1 MAKAKSTTKPAAK
14 KAAKPVAKAAV
25 KTTKKTAVKTTPK
38 KPAKTAAKPVTKAKA
53 KPVAKA
59 VPKKA
64 VPAKKTAVKTP
75 AKAPAKA
82 KVTKAPAKTVAKKT
96 SKPVAKA
103 VPKKPVVKAAPKK
116 ATPAKKTAV
125 KTPAKAPA
133 KAKVTKTPA
142 KPAPAKT
149 GTKKT
154 PVKPAPKPV
163 PKPAPKPA
171 SKPSK
176 KITYFAVNEHVVYP
190 IQGVGEIKA
199 IEKRLF
205 REKQVLYYD
214 IYFETPDMTVM
225 VPVENA
231 ESIGLRKIV
240 SSKEALKALELLN
253 KEYEQANTDWK
264 TRNQQNLDLLKK
276 GTISDIAQ
284 VVKTLYD
291 RSTSKELPIQERKLF
306 DNASKLLIDE
316 VSLALKKS
324 KKDSEAMI
332 FEKLEGGRK
341 PVPEADPELDFDKD
355 LDDDTE

>member
-64 VPAKKTAVKTP
+64 APAKKTAVKTP

-103 VPKKPVVKAAPKK
+103 APKKPEVKAAPKK

-142 KPAPAKT
+142 
-149 GTKKT
+149 
-154 PVKPAPKPV
+154 KPAPKPV

>member
-1 MAKAKSTTKPAAK
+1 MTKAVAKKPAKPAAK
-14 KAAKPVAKAAV
+14 PV
-25 KTTKKTAVKTTPK
+25 
-38 KPAKTAAKPVTKAKA
+38 
-53 KPVAKA
+53 
-59 VPKKA
+59 
-64 VPAKKTAVKTP
+64 VKTP
-75 AKAPAKA
+75 VKA
-82 KVTKAPAKTVAKKT
+82 
-96 SKPVAKA
+96 
-103 VPKKPVVKAAPKK
+103 KAAPKK
-116 ATPAKKTAV
+116 P
-125 KTPAKAPA
+125 
-133 KAKVTKTPA
+133 VTKVAPKKAAPA
-142 KPAPAKT
+142 KPAVKEKV
-149 GTKKT
+149 TKPT
-154 PVKPAPKPV
+154 
-163 PKPAPKPA
+163 PKPAPKT
-171 SKPSK
+171 SK

-240 SSKEALKALELLN
+240 SSKEAAKALELLN

-324 KKDSEAMI
+324 KKDSESMI

>member
-14 KAAKPVAKAAV
+14 KAAKPVAKAAP
-25 KTTKKTAVKTTPK
+25 KTTKKPAVKTTPK
-38 KPAKTAAKPVTKAKA
+38 KPAKPAAKPVTKAKA

-59 VPKKA
+59 PVKA
-64 VPAKKTAVKTP
+64 
-75 AKAPAKA
+75 
-82 KVTKAPAKTVAKKT
+82 
-96 SKPVAKA
+96 
-103 VPKKPVVKAAPKK
+103 KAAPKK
-116 ATPAKKTAV
+116 PA
-125 KTPAKAPA
+125 AKA
-133 KAKVTKTPA
+133 
-142 KPAPAKT
+142 
-149 GTKKT
+149 
-154 PVKPAPKPV
+154 APKT
-163 PKPAPKPA
+163 
-171 SKPSK
+171 SK

-240 SSKEALKALELLN
+240 SSKEAAKALELLN

-324 KKDSEAMI
+324 KKDSESMI

>member
-14 KAAKPVAKAAV
+14 KAAKPVAKAAP
-25 KTTKKTAVKTTPK
+25 KTTKKPAVKTTPK
-38 KPAKTAAKPVTKAKA
+38 KPAKPAAKPVTKAKA
-53 KPVAKA
+53 KPAATAPVKAKAAPKKPVAKA
-59 VPKKA
+59 APKKA
-64 VPAKKTAVKTP
+64 APAKKPAAKAP
-75 AKAPAKA
+75 AKKAAAKTPAKA
-82 KVTKAPAKTVAKKT
+82 KVTKAPAKAVAKKPVKPAA
-96 SKPVAKA
+96 KPVAKA
-103 VPKKPVVKAAPKK
+103 PVKAKAAPKK
-116 ATPAKKTAV
+116 PA
-125 KTPAKAPA
+125 AKA
-133 KAKVTKTPA
+133 
-142 KPAPAKT
+142 
-149 GTKKT
+149 
-154 PVKPAPKPV
+154 APKT
-163 PKPAPKPA
+163 
-171 SKPSK
+171 SK

-240 SSKEALKALELLN
+240 SSKEAAKALELLN

-341 PVPEADPELDFDKD
+341 PVPEADLELDFDKD

>member
-14 KAAKPVAKAAV
+14 KAAKPVAKAAP
-25 KTTKKTAVKTTPK
+25 KTTKKPAVKTTPK
-38 KPAKTAAKPVTKAKA
+38 KPAKPAAKPVTKPAAKPAAKAPVKAKAAPKKPVAKAAPKKAAPAKKPAVKAPAKKAAAKTPAKPAA

-59 VPKKA
+59 PVKA
-64 VPAKKTAVKTP
+64 
-75 AKAPAKA
+75 
-82 KVTKAPAKTVAKKT
+82 
-96 SKPVAKA
+96 
-103 VPKKPVVKAAPKK
+103 KAAPKK
-116 ATPAKKTAV
+116 P
-125 KTPAKAPA
+125 
-133 KAKVTKTPA
+133 VTKA
-142 KPAPAKT
+142 
-149 GTKKT
+149 
-154 PVKPAPKPV
+154 APKT
-163 PKPAPKPA
+163 
-171 SKPSK
+171 SK

-240 SSKEALKALELLN
+240 SSKEAAKALELLN

-324 KKDSEAMI
+324 KKDSESMI

-341 PVPEADPELDFDKD
+341 PVPETDPELDFDKD

>member
-14 KAAKPVAKAAV
+14 KAAKPVAKAAP
-25 KTTKKTAVKTTPK
+25 KTTKKPAVKTTPK
-38 KPAKTAAKPVTKAKA
+38 KPAKPAAKPVTKPAAKPAAKA
-53 KPVAKA
+53 PVKAKA
-59 VPKKA
+59 APKKPAAKAAPKKA
-64 VPAKKTAVKTP
+64 APAKKPAVKAP
-75 AKAPAKA
+75 AKKAAAKTPAKA
-82 KVTKAPAKTVAKKT
+82 KVTKAPAKAVAKKPAKPAA
-96 SKPVAKA
+96 KPVAKA
-103 VPKKPVVKAAPKK
+103 PVKAKAAPKK
-116 ATPAKKTAV
+116 PA
-125 KTPAKAPA
+125 AKA
-133 KAKVTKTPA
+133 
-142 KPAPAKT
+142 
-149 GTKKT
+149 
-154 PVKPAPKPV
+154 APKT
-163 PKPAPKPA
+163 
-171 SKPSK
+171 SK

-240 SSKEALKALELLN
+240 SSKEAAKALELLN

-324 KKDSEAMI
+324 RKDSESMI

>member
-14 KAAKPVAKAAV
+14 KAAKPVAKAAP
-25 KTTKKTAVKTTPK
+25 KTTKKPAVKTTPK
-38 KPAKTAAKPVTKAKA
+38 KPAKPAAKPVTKAKA
-53 KPVAKA
+53 KPAAKAPVKAKAAPKKPVAKA
-59 VPKKA
+59 APKKA
-64 VPAKKTAVKTP
+64 APAKKPAVKAP
-75 AKAPAKA
+75 AKKAAAKTPAKA
-82 KVTKAPAKTVAKKT
+82 KVTKAPAKAVAKKPVKPAA
-96 SKPVAKA
+96 KPVAKA
-103 VPKKPVVKAAPKK
+103 PVKAKAAPKK
-116 ATPAKKTAV
+116 PA
-125 KTPAKAPA
+125 AKA
-133 KAKVTKTPA
+133 
-142 KPAPAKT
+142 
-149 GTKKT
+149 
-154 PVKPAPKPV
+154 APKT
-163 PKPAPKPA
+163 
-171 SKPSK
+171 SK

-240 SSKEALKALELLN
+240 SSKEAAKALELLN

-324 KKDSEAMI
+324 KKDSESMI

>member
-14 KAAKPVAKAAV
+14 KAAKPVAKAAP
-25 KTTKKTAVKTTPK
+25 KTTKKPAVKTTPK
-38 KPAKTAAKPVTKAKA
+38 KPAKSAAKPVTKAKA
-53 KPVAKA
+53 KPAAKA
-59 VPKKA
+59 LVKAKAAPKKPEA
-64 VPAKKTAVKTP
+64 KAALKKAAPAKKPAVKAP
-75 AKAPAKA
+75 AKKAAAKTPAKA
-82 KVTKAPAKTVAKKT
+82 KVTKAPAKAVAKKPAKPAA
-96 SKPVAKA
+96 KPVAKTPVKAKA
-103 VPKKPVVKAAPKK
+103 VPKKPVTKAAPK
-116 ATPAKKTAV
+116 T
-125 KTPAKAPA
+125 
-133 KAKVTKTPA
+133 
-142 KPAPAKT
+142 
-149 GTKKT
+149 
-154 PVKPAPKPV
+154 
-163 PKPAPKPA
+163 
-171 SKPSK
+171 SK

-240 SSKEALKALELLN
+240 SSKEAAKALELLN

-324 KKDSEAMI
+324 KKDSESMI
-332 FEKLEGGRK
+332 FEKLEGGKK

>member
-14 KAAKPVAKAAV
+14 KAAKPVAKAAP
-25 KTTKKTAVKTTPK
+25 KTTKKPAVKTTPK
-38 KPAKTAAKPVTKAKA
+38 KPAKPAAKPVTKAKA
-53 KPVAKA
+53 KPAAKA
-59 VPKKA
+59 PVKAKAAPKKPAAKAAPKKA
-64 VPAKKTAVKTP
+64 APAKKPAVKAP
-75 AKAPAKA
+75 AKKAAAKTPAKA
-82 KVTKAPAKTVAKKT
+82 KVTKAKPAPKAAPKVTKAVAKKPAKPAA
-96 SKPVAKA
+96 KPVAKA
-103 VPKKPVVKAAPKK
+103 PVKAKAAPKK
-116 ATPAKKTAV
+116 PA
-125 KTPAKAPA
+125 AKA
-133 KAKVTKTPA
+133 
-142 KPAPAKT
+142 
-149 GTKKT
+149 
-154 PVKPAPKPV
+154 APKT
-163 PKPAPKPA
+163 
-171 SKPSK
+171 SK

-240 SSKEALKALELLN
+240 SSKEAAKALELLN

-324 KKDSEAMI
+324 KKDSESMI

>member
-64 VPAKKTAVKTP
+64 APAKKTAVKTP

-103 VPKKPVVKAAPKK
+103 APKKPVVKAAPKK

-142 KPAPAKT
+142 
-149 GTKKT
+149 
-154 PVKPAPKPV
+154 KPAPKPV

-225 VPVENA
+225 VPVDNA

>member
-14 KAAKPVAKAAV
+14 KAAKPVAKAAP
-25 KTTKKTAVKTTPK
+25 KTTKKPAVKTTPK
-38 KPAKTAAKPVTKAKA
+38 KPAKPAAKPVTKAKA
-53 KPVAKA
+53 KPAAKA
-59 VPKKA
+59 PVKAKAAPKKPA
-64 VPAKKTAVKTP
+64 AKAPAKKAAAKTP
-75 AKAPAKA
+75 AKAKVAKAPAKA
-82 KVTKAPAKTVAKKT
+82 VAKKPAKPAA
-96 SKPVAKA
+96 KPVAKA
-103 VPKKPVVKAAPKK
+103 PVKAKAAPKK
-116 ATPAKKTAV
+116 PA
-125 KTPAKAPA
+125 AKA
-133 KAKVTKTPA
+133 
-142 KPAPAKT
+142 
-149 GTKKT
+149 
-154 PVKPAPKPV
+154 APKT
-163 PKPAPKPA
+163 
-171 SKPSK
+171 SK

-240 SSKEALKALELLN
+240 SSKEAAKALELLN

-324 KKDSEAMI
+324 KKDSESMI

>member
-14 KAAKPVAKAAV
+14 KAAKPVAKAAP
-25 KTTKKTAVKTTPK
+25 KTTKKPAVKTTPK
-38 KPAKTAAKPVTKAKA
+38 KPAKPAAKPVTKAKA
-53 KPVAKA
+53 KPAAKAPVKAKAAPKKPVAKA
-59 VPKKA
+59 APKKA
-64 VPAKKTAVKTP
+64 APAKKPAVKAP
-75 AKAPAKA
+75 AKKAAAKTPAKA
-82 KVTKAPAKTVAKKT
+82 KVTKA
-96 SKPVAKA
+96 
-103 VPKKPVVKAAPKK
+103 KAAPKAAPK
-116 ATPAKKTAV
+116 V
-125 KTPAKAPA
+125 AKAPA
-133 KAKVTKTPA
+133 KAVAKKPA
-142 KPAPAKT
+142 KPAAKPVA
-149 GTKKT
+149 KA
-154 PVKPAPKPV
+154 PVKAKAAPKKPV
-163 PKPAPKPA
+163 TKAAPKT
-171 SKPSK
+171 SK

-240 SSKEALKALELLN
+240 SSKEAAKALELLN

-324 KKDSEAMI
+324 KKDSESMI

>member
-1 MAKAKSTTKPAAK
+1 M
-14 KAAKPVAKAAV
+14 
-25 KTTKKTAVKTTPK
+25 
-38 KPAKTAAKPVTKAKA
+38 
-53 KPVAKA
+53 
-59 VPKKA
+59 
-64 VPAKKTAVKTP
+64 
-75 AKAPAKA
+75 
-82 KVTKAPAKTVAKKT
+82 
-96 SKPVAKA
+96 
-103 VPKKPVVKAAPKK
+103 
-116 ATPAKKTAV
+116 
-125 KTPAKAPA
+125 
-133 KAKVTKTPA
+133 
-142 KPAPAKT
+142 
-149 GTKKT
+149 
-154 PVKPAPKPV
+154 
-163 PKPAPKPA
+163 
-171 SKPSK
+171 
-176 KITYFAVNEHVVYP
+176 TYFAVNEHVVYP

-240 SSKEALKALELLN
+240 SSKEAAKALELLN

-324 KKDSEAMI
+324 KKDSESMI

>member
-1 MAKAKSTTKPAAK
+1 M
-14 KAAKPVAKAAV
+14 
-25 KTTKKTAVKTTPK
+25 
-38 KPAKTAAKPVTKAKA
+38 
-53 KPVAKA
+53 
-59 VPKKA
+59 
-64 VPAKKTAVKTP
+64 
-75 AKAPAKA
+75 
-82 KVTKAPAKTVAKKT
+82 
-96 SKPVAKA
+96 
-103 VPKKPVVKAAPKK
+103 
-116 ATPAKKTAV
+116 
-125 KTPAKAPA
+125 
-133 KAKVTKTPA
+133 
-142 KPAPAKT
+142 
-149 GTKKT
+149 
-154 PVKPAPKPV
+154 
-163 PKPAPKPA
+163 
-171 SKPSK
+171 
-176 KITYFAVNEHVVYP
+176 VYP

-205 REKQVLYYD
+205 RERQVLYYD

-240 SSKEALKALELLN
+240 SSKEAAKALELLN

-276 GTISDIAQ
+276 GTISDIVQ

-324 KKDSEAMI
+324 KKDSESMI

>member
-59 VPKKA
+59 
-64 VPAKKTAVKTP
+64 
-75 AKAPAKA
+75 PAKA

-103 VPKKPVVKAAPKK
+103 TPKKPVVKAAPKK
-116 ATPAKKTAV
+116 ATPAKKIAV

>member
-14 KAAKPVAKAAV
+14 KAAKPVAKAAP
-25 KTTKKTAVKTTPK
+25 KTTKKPAVKTTPK
-38 KPAKTAAKPVTKAKA
+38 KPAKPAAKPVTKAKA
-53 KPVAKA
+53 KPAAKAPVKAKAAPKKPVAKA
-59 VPKKA
+59 APKKA
-64 VPAKKTAVKTP
+64 APAKKPAVKAP
-75 AKAPAKA
+75 AKKAAAKTPAKA
-82 KVTKAPAKTVAKKT
+82 KVTKAPAKAVAKKPAKPAA
-96 SKPVAKA
+96 KPVAKT
-103 VPKKPVVKAAPKK
+103 PVKAKAAPKK
-116 ATPAKKTAV
+116 PA
-125 KTPAKAPA
+125 AKA
-133 KAKVTKTPA
+133 
-142 KPAPAKT
+142 
-149 GTKKT
+149 
-154 PVKPAPKPV
+154 APKT
-163 PKPAPKPA
+163 
-171 SKPSK
+171 SK

-240 SSKEALKALELLN
+240 SSKEAAKALELLN

-276 GTISDIAQ
+276 GTISDIVQ

-324 KKDSEAMI
+324 KKDSESMI

>member
-14 KAAKPVAKAAV
+14 KAAKPVAKAAP
-25 KTTKKTAVKTTPK
+25 KTTKKPAVKTTPK
-38 KPAKTAAKPVTKAKA
+38 KPAKPAAKPVTKPAAKPAAKA
-53 KPVAKA
+53 PVKAKA
-59 VPKKA
+59 APKKPAAKAAPKKA
-64 VPAKKTAVKTP
+64 APAKKPAVKAP
-75 AKAPAKA
+75 AKKAAAKTPAKA
-82 KVTKAPAKTVAKKT
+82 KVTKA
-96 SKPVAKA
+96 
-103 VPKKPVVKAAPKK
+103 KAAPKAAPK
-116 ATPAKKTAV
+116 V
-125 KTPAKAPA
+125 AKAPA
-133 KAKVTKTPA
+133 KAVAKKPA
-142 KPAPAKT
+142 KPAAKPVA
-149 GTKKT
+149 KA
-154 PVKPAPKPV
+154 PVKAKAAPK
-163 PKPAPKPA
+163 KPAAKAAPKT
-171 SKPSK
+171 SK

-240 SSKEALKALELLN
+240 SSKEAAKALELLN

-324 KKDSEAMI
+324 KKDSESMI

>member
-14 KAAKPVAKAAV
+14 KAAKPVAKAAP
-25 KTTKKTAVKTTPK
+25 KTTKKPAVKTTPK
-38 KPAKTAAKPVTKAKA
+38 KPAKPAAKPVTKAKA
-53 KPVAKA
+53 KPAAKAPVKAKAAPKKPVAKA
-59 VPKKA
+59 APKKA
-64 VPAKKTAVKTP
+64 APAKKPAVKAP
-75 AKAPAKA
+75 AKKAAAKTPAKA
-82 KVTKAPAKTVAKKT
+82 KVTKAKPA
-96 SKPVAKA
+96 P
-103 VPKKPVVKAAPKK
+103 KAAPK
-116 ATPAKKTAV
+116 V
-125 KTPAKAPA
+125 AKAPA
-133 KAKVTKTPA
+133 KAVAKKPA
-142 KPAPAKT
+142 KPAAKPVA
-149 GTKKT
+149 KA
-154 PVKPAPKPV
+154 PVKAKAAPKKPV
-163 PKPAPKPA
+163 TKAAPKT
-171 SKPSK
+171 SK

-240 SSKEALKALELLN
+240 SSKEAAKALELLN

-324 KKDSEAMI
+324 KKDSESMI

>member
-14 KAAKPVAKAAV
+14 KAAKPVAKAAP
-25 KTTKKTAVKTTPK
+25 KTTKKPAVKTTPK
-38 KPAKTAAKPVTKAKA
+38 KPAKPAAKPVTKAKA
-53 KPVAKA
+53 KPAAKA
-59 VPKKA
+59 PVKAKAAPKKPA
-64 VPAKKTAVKTP
+64 AKAPAKKAAAKT
-75 AKAPAKA
+75 PAKA
-82 KVTKAPAKTVAKKT
+82 KVTKA
-96 SKPVAKA
+96 
-103 VPKKPVVKAAPKK
+103 KAAPKAAPK
-116 ATPAKKTAV
+116 V
-125 KTPAKAPA
+125 AKAPA
-133 KAKVTKTPA
+133 KAVAKKPA
-142 KPAPAKT
+142 KPAAKPVA
-149 GTKKT
+149 KA
-154 PVKPAPKPV
+154 PVKAKAAPK
-163 PKPAPKPA
+163 KPAAKAAPKT
-171 SKPSK
+171 SK

-240 SSKEALKALELLN
+240 SSKEAAKALELLN

-324 KKDSEAMI
+324 KKDSESMI

>member
-14 KAAKPVAKAAV
+14 KAAKPVAKAAP
-25 KTTKKTAVKTTPK
+25 KTTKKPAVKTTPK
-38 KPAKTAAKPVTKAKA
+38 KPAKPAAKPVTKPAAKPAAKA
-53 KPVAKA
+53 PVKAKAAPKKPVAKA
-59 VPKKA
+59 AHVKA
-64 VPAKKTAVKTP
+64 APAKKPAVKAP
-75 AKAPAKA
+75 AKKAAAKTPAKA
-82 KVTKAPAKTVAKKT
+82 KVTKAPAKAVAKKPAKPAA
-96 SKPVAKA
+96 KPVAKA
-103 VPKKPVVKAAPKK
+103 PVKAKAAPKK
-116 ATPAKKTAV
+116 PA
-125 KTPAKAPA
+125 AKA
-133 KAKVTKTPA
+133 
-142 KPAPAKT
+142 
-149 GTKKT
+149 
-154 PVKPAPKPV
+154 APKT
-163 PKPAPKPA
+163 
-171 SKPSK
+171 SK

-240 SSKEALKALELLN
+240 SSKEAAKALELLN

-324 KKDSEAMI
+324 KKDSESMI

>member
-14 KAAKPVAKAAV
+14 KAAKPVAKAAP
-25 KTTKKTAVKTTPK
+25 KTTKKPAVKTTPK
-38 KPAKTAAKPVTKAKA
+38 KPAKSAAKPVTKAKA
-53 KPVAKA
+53 KPA
-59 VPKKA
+59 
-64 VPAKKTAVKTP
+64 
-75 AKAPAKA
+75 AKAPVKAKA
-82 KVTKAPAKTVAKKT
+82 A
-96 SKPVAKA
+96 
-103 VPKKPVVKAAPKK
+103 PKKPVTKAAPKK
-116 ATPAKKTAV
+116 AA
-125 KTPAKAPA
+125 
-133 KAKVTKTPA
+133 PA
-142 KPAPAKT
+142 KPAVKEKV
-149 GTKKT
+149 TKPT
-154 PVKPAPKPV
+154 
-163 PKPAPKPA
+163 PKPAPKT
-171 SKPSK
+171 SK

-240 SSKEALKALELLN
+240 SSKEAAKALELLN

-324 KKDSEAMI
+324 KKDSESMI

>member
-14 KAAKPVAKAAV
+14 KAAKPVAKAAP
-25 KTTKKTAVKTTPK
+25 KTTKKPAVKTTPK
-38 KPAKTAAKPVTKAKA
+38 KPAKPAAKPVTKAKA
-53 KPVAKA
+53 KPAAKAPVKAKAAPKKPVAKA
-59 VPKKA
+59 APKKA
-64 VPAKKTAVKTP
+64 APAKKLAVKAP
-75 AKAPAKA
+75 AKKAAAKTPAKA
-82 KVTKAPAKTVAKKT
+82 KVTKAPAKAVAKKPAKPAA
-96 SKPVAKA
+96 KPVAKA
-103 VPKKPVVKAAPKK
+103 PVKAKAAPKK
-116 ATPAKKTAV
+116 PA
-125 KTPAKAPA
+125 AKA
-133 KAKVTKTPA
+133 
-142 KPAPAKT
+142 
-149 GTKKT
+149 
-154 PVKPAPKPV
+154 APKT
-163 PKPAPKPA
+163 
-171 SKPSK
+171 SK

-240 SSKEALKALELLN
+240 SSKEAAKALELLN

-324 KKDSEAMI
+324 KKDSESMI

>member
-38 KPAKTAAKPVTKAKA
+38 KPAKAAAKPVTKSKA
-53 KPVAKA
+53 KPVVKA
-59 VPKKA
+59 APKKA
-64 VPAKKTAVKTP
+64 APAKKTAAKT
-75 AKAPAKA
+75 
-82 KVTKAPAKTVAKKT
+82 PAKTVAKKT
-96 SKPVAKA
+96 SKPTAKVA
-103 VPKKPVVKAAPKK
+103 PKKPVVKAAPKK
-116 ATPAKKTAV
+116 PTPAKKTAV

-133 KAKVTKTPA
+133 KAKPTL
-142 KPAPAKT
+142 KPI
-149 GTKKT
+149 
-154 PVKPAPKPV
+154 
-163 PKPAPKPA
+163 PKPAPKP
-171 SKPSK
+171 PK

-199 IEKRLF
+199 IEKRPF
-205 REKQVLYYD
+205 RDKQVLYYD

-316 VSLALKKS
+316 VSLALKKN

-355 LDDDTE
+355 LDDTE

>member
-14 KAAKPVAKAAV
+14 KAAKPVAKAAP
-25 KTTKKTAVKTTPK
+25 KTTKKPAVKTTPK
-38 KPAKTAAKPVTKAKA
+38 KPAKPAAKPVTKAKA
-53 KPVAKA
+53 KPAAKA
-59 VPKKA
+59 PVKAKAAPKKPAAKAAPKKA
-64 VPAKKTAVKTP
+64 APAKKPAVKAP
-75 AKAPAKA
+75 AKKAAAKTPAKA
-82 KVTKAPAKTVAKKT
+82 KVTKAPAKAVAKKPAKPAA
-96 SKPVAKA
+96 KPVAKA
-103 VPKKPVVKAAPKK
+103 PVKAKAAPKK
-116 ATPAKKTAV
+116 PA
-125 KTPAKAPA
+125 AKA
-133 KAKVTKTPA
+133 
-142 KPAPAKT
+142 
-149 GTKKT
+149 
-154 PVKPAPKPV
+154 APKT
-163 PKPAPKPA
+163 
-171 SKPSK
+171 SK

-240 SSKEALKALELLN
+240 SSKEAAKALELLN

-276 GTISDIAQ
+276 GTISDIVQ

-324 KKDSEAMI
+324 KKDSESMI

>member
-25 KTTKKTAVKTTPK
+25 KTTKKPAVKTTPK

-53 KPVAKA
+53 KPVAKV

-64 VPAKKTAVKTP
+64 A
-75 AKAPAKA
+75 
-82 KVTKAPAKTVAKKT
+82 
-96 SKPVAKA
+96 
-103 VPKKPVVKAAPKK
+103 
-116 ATPAKKTAV
+116 PAKKTAV

-142 KPAPAKT
+142 
-149 GTKKT
+149 
-154 PVKPAPKPV
+154 KPAPKPV

>member
-1 MAKAKSTTKPAAK
+1 VAKAPAKAVAKKPAK
-14 KAAKPVAKAAV
+14 PAAKPVAKAPV
-25 KTTKKTAVKTTPK
+25 KAKAAPK
-38 KPAKTAAKPVTKAKA
+38 KPVTKA
-53 KPVAKA
+53 
-59 VPKKA
+59 
-64 VPAKKTAVKTP
+64 
-75 AKAPAKA
+75 
-82 KVTKAPAKTVAKKT
+82 
-96 SKPVAKA
+96 
-103 VPKKPVVKAAPKK
+103 APK
-116 ATPAKKTAV
+116 T
-125 KTPAKAPA
+125 
-133 KAKVTKTPA
+133 
-142 KPAPAKT
+142 
-149 GTKKT
+149 
-154 PVKPAPKPV
+154 
-163 PKPAPKPA
+163 
-171 SKPSK
+171 SK

-240 SSKEALKALELLN
+240 SSKEAAKALELLN

-324 KKDSEAMI
+324 KKDSESMI

>member
-14 KAAKPVAKAAV
+14 KAAKPAAKAPVKAKAA
-25 KTTKKTAVKTTPK
+25 PK
-38 KPAKTAAKPVTKAKA
+38 

-59 VPKKA
+59 APKKA
-64 VPAKKTAVKTP
+64 APAKKAAAKT
-75 AKAPAKA
+75 PAKA
-82 KVTKAPAKTVAKKT
+82 KVTKAPVKAAPVKKPAA
-96 SKPVAKA
+96 KPVAKTPVKVKA
-103 VPKKPVVKAAPKK
+103 VPKKPVTKAAPKK
-116 ATPAKKTAV
+116 AA
-125 KTPAKAPA
+125 
-133 KAKVTKTPA
+133 PA
-142 KPAPAKT
+142 KPAVKEKV
-149 GTKKT
+149 TKA
-154 PVKPAPKPV
+154 PVKPAPKPT
-163 PKPAPKPA
+163 PKPAPKT
-171 SKPSK
+171 SK

-240 SSKEALKALELLN
+240 SSKEAVKALELLN

-324 KKDSEAMI
+324 KKDSESMI